1 MILIIVLGPRLDDYL
16 AWNENLGTWRCLM
29 CQREFSQK
37 SSASRHFRV
46 VHCPN
51 ERQQCHL
58 CFLWSKNQI
67 SLQQH
72 MRDSHRKGLTLK
84 H

>member
-1 MILIIVLGPRLDDYL
+1 MILIIILGPKLDDYL
-16 AWNENLGTWRCLM
+16 AWNENLCTWRCLM